1 MVADICSCKQI
12 LITKNV
18 HTLSSAFLVHSQVKQ
33 QEKRTCGGRTGLV
46 TGRFWWMDMSEL
58 MSATLWCSLAHNM
71 NKGAKIVIRVQKIE
85 LGSKN

>member
-1 MVADICSCKQI
+1 
-12 LITKNV
+12 
-18 HTLSSAFLVHSQVKQ
+18 
-33 QEKRTCGGRTGLV
+33 
-46 TGRFWWMDMSEL
+46 MDGYELEL